1 MPKPLAHRDLP
12 HARERYRHPRSAS
25 PRAPCPHLC
34 RGAGKRSRGA
44 RHGPPATGA
53 AHRRPHGMQAHVL
66 QRREG
71 GARARAAPDSGGA
84 GLARGGRLVRRPPL
98 RATAAGLSRS
108 RGLSA
113 RMSIAPSRRIAPGPT
128 GYPLVGVFPR
138 MRRDPLSFFMECA
151 RLHGD
156 VISMR
161 LGRRLVYLLSH
172 PDHVKHV
179 LQDNARAYAKGPPA
193 TRVRGLFGDSLTVV
207 DGDRWRQRRRQVQP
221 AFQPGQHAQFASVV
235 TRATSEMLERWR
247 PLAERNGPV
256 DAVTE
261 MRRLTQTVIIRACFG
276 NVAAAEVEALGH
288 ALDVAVG
295 HVDRRLW
302 SAFAWLEVPTPAA
315 ARYQRALRAID
326 AFVSHMVSEARRA
339 APPPGSLLA
348 ALLASPAT
356 GEPLTDADLR
366 DELKAILV
374 AGHTTT
380 ASALAWTWHV
390 LSEHHDARQQLEEEC
405 RALLGGRVPGIET
418 LPRLGYTRRVIE
430 EVLRLYPPTWLTAR
444 MPVEDDTLAG
454 YTIPAGAIVLLSPY
468 VTHRHPA
475 VWDAPEV
482 FDPDRFA
489 PARAAARPTLA
500 YFPFGGGPRHC
511 IGSAFATTEMQL
523 IVVSVAQRYRLT
535 LVRDVRVIPTAG
547 LTLRPSSAVPSRL
560 HRVRAG

>member
-98 RATAAGLSRS
+98 RATAAGLSRWC
-108 RGLSA
+108 RL
-113 RMSIAPSRRIAPGPT
+113 RWPG
-128 GYPLVGVFPR
+128 R
-138 MRRDPLSFFMECA
+138 
-151 RLHGD
+151 
-156 VISMR
+156 
-161 LGRRLVYLLSH
+161 
-172 PDHVKHV
+172 
-179 LQDNARAYAKGPPA
+179 
-193 TRVRGLFGDSLTVV
+193 
-207 DGDRWRQRRRQVQP
+207 P
-221 AFQPGQHAQFASVV
+221 AFQAGQHARFAAVGS
-235 TRATSEMLERWR
+235 RATGEMPERWR
-247 PLAERNGPV
+247 RLAERNELV

-261 MRRLTQTVIIRACFG
+261 MRLLTQTIIIRACFG
-276 NVAAAEVEALGH
+276 DVSAAEVEALGR

-295 HVDRRLW
+295 HTDRRLW
-302 SAFAWLEVPTPAA
+302 SVFGWLEVSTPAA
-315 ARYQRALRAID
+315 ARYQRALGAIH
-326 AFVSHMVSEARRA
+326 AFVSRMVSEARRS

-348 ALLASPAT
+348 ALLASSTT
-356 GEPLTDADLR
+356 GEPLTDAEVR

-390 LSEHHDARQQLEEEC
+390 LSEHHDARQQLEQEC
-405 RALLGGRVPGIET
+405 RALLGGWAPGVET

-444 MPVEDDTLAG
+444 MPVEDDTLVG
-454 YTIPAGAIVLLSPY
+454 YAIPTGAIVLLSPY

-482 FDPDRFA
+482 FDPDRFTA
-489 PARAAARPTLA
+489 DPAAARPNYA

-511 IGSAFATTEMQL
+511 IGSAFATAEMQL
-523 IVVSVAQRYRLT
+523 IVASVAQCYRLT
-535 LVRDVRVIPTAG
+535 PVSGARVIPVVG
-547 LTLRPSSAVPSRL
+547 LTLRPSPAVPLRL
-560 HRVRAG
+560 HRRRAD

>member
-1 MPKPLAHRDLP
+1 
-12 HARERYRHPRSAS
+12 
-25 PRAPCPHLC
+25 
-34 RGAGKRSRGA
+34 
-44 RHGPPATGA
+44 
-53 AHRRPHGMQAHVL
+53 
-66 QRREG
+66 
-71 GARARAAPDSGGA
+71 
-84 GLARGGRLVRRPPL
+84 
-98 RATAAGLSRS
+98 
-108 RGLSA
+108 
-113 RMSIAPSRRIAPGPT
+113 MSIAPSRRIAPGPT

-179 LQDNARAYAKGPPA
+179 LQDNARAYAKGPPV

-207 DGDRWRQRRRQVQP
+207 DGDRWRRRRRHVQP
-221 AFQPGQHAQFASVV
+221 AFQAGQHAQFASVV
-235 TRATSEMLERWR
+235 SRATGEMLERWR
-247 PLAERNGPV
+247 PLAERNELV

-261 MRRLTQTVIIRACFG
+261 MRLLTQTIIIRACFG
-276 NVAAAEVEALGH
+276 DVSAAEVEALGR

-295 HVDRRLW
+295 HTDRRLW
-302 SAFAWLEVPTPAA
+302 SAFGWLEVSTPAA
-315 ARYQRALRAID
+315 ARYQRALGAIH
-326 AFVSHMVSEARRA
+326 AFVSRMVSEARRS

-348 ALLASPAT
+348 ALVASSTT
-356 GEPLTDADLR
+356 GEPLTDAEVR

-390 LSEHHDARQQLEEEC
+390 LSEHHDARQQLEQEC
-405 RALLGGRVPGIET
+405 RALLGGWAPGVET

-444 MPVEDDTLAG
+444 MPVEDDTLVG
-454 YTIPAGAIVLLSPY
+454 YTIPTGAIVLLSPY

-482 FDPDRFA
+482 FDPDRFTA
-489 PARAAARPTLA
+489 DRAAARPNYA

-511 IGSAFATTEMQL
+511 IGSAFATAEMQL
-523 IVVSVAQRYRLT
+523 IVASVAQCYRLT
-535 LVRDVRVIPTAG
+535 PVSGARVIPVVG
-547 LTLRPSSAVPSRL
+547 LTLRPSPAVPLRL
-560 HRVRAG
+560 HRRRAD

>member
-1 MPKPLAHRDLP
+1 MLP
-12 HARERYRHPRSAS
+12 PQRLRRSVTRWMWPWATWIVVSGVRSPGSRS
-25 PRAPCPHLC
+25 PRL
-34 RGAGKRSRGA
+34 
-44 RHGPPATGA
+44 
-53 AHRRPHGMQAHVL
+53 
-66 QRREG
+66 
-71 GARARAAPDSGGA
+71 
-84 GLARGGRLVRRPPL
+84 
-98 RATAAGLSRS
+98 
-108 RGLSA
+108 
-113 RMSIAPSRRIAPGPT
+113 
-128 GYPLVGVFPR
+128 
-138 MRRDPLSFFMECA
+138 
-151 RLHGD
+151 
-156 VISMR
+156 
-161 LGRRLVYLLSH
+161 
-172 PDHVKHV
+172 
-179 LQDNARAYAKGPPA
+179 
-193 TRVRGLFGDSLTVV
+193 
-207 DGDRWRQRRRQVQP
+207 
-221 AFQPGQHAQFASVV
+221 
-235 TRATSEMLERWR
+235 R
-247 PLAERNGPV
+247 PL
-256 DAVTE
+256 
-261 MRRLTQTVIIRACFG
+261 
-276 NVAAAEVEALGH
+276 
-288 ALDVAVG
+288 
-295 HVDRRLW
+295 
-302 SAFAWLEVPTPAA
+302 
-315 ARYQRALRAID
+315 YQRALGAID
-326 AFVSHMVSEARRA
+326 AFVSHKVSEAHRS
-339 APPPGSLLA
+339 APPAGSLLA

-380 ASALAWTWHV
+380 ASALAWTWYV
-390 LSEHHDARQQLEEEC
+390 LFEHPDAREQLEEEC

-454 YTIPAGAIVLLSPY
+454 YTIPARAIVLLSPY

-475 VWDAPEV
+475 VWDAPEA